1 LRYRE
6 EHQDNLFNDEY
17 NTKMSVVPLASAVL
31 VVDDDPQQ
39 LSMLSGM
46 ISSFGYQVEAAVDGQ
61 DALSKLNAAQFAV
74 IVTDLVMPRM
84 DGFQFLRTL
93 NESDESTPAIVLT
106 AFGNITDAVSVVHDL
121 GAFWFL
127 EKPVQPAALGA
138 LLDRAIR
145 YNAVLKEK
153 ERLQRELSHQGMLG
167 DLVGSSDAMR
177 QVYTLIQRVAPVHA
191 SVLITGES
199 GTGKEMAARTIH
211 KLSPRASFPFVAINC
226 AALPEELIESELFG
240 HEKGAFTGATGRHIG
255 CFEQANEGTL
265 LLDEIGEMPAAMQA
279 RLLRALEESKVRR
292 LGGTAEIP
300 VNVRVLAATNRN
312 VEDEVARRCLREDLY
327 YRLNVF
333 HLNLPPLRE
342 RKDDLCQLI
351 NVMITDLNRKHE
363 CKVTACEAA
372 TLEVLAAHAWPG
384 NVRELRNVLEFAVI
398 TAREGPLMPHHLPK
412 SVRSHP
418 SPVKLAAPEPNGSGF
433 PVGLT
438 LEEVEHDYILQT
450 LEATKDKKKTAEI
463 LGISLRT
470 LYNRLAAAP
479 QKKSMGTSA
488 PAAEFH

>member
-1 LRYRE
+1 M
-6 EHQDNLFNDEY
+6 NGPV
-17 NTKMSVVPLASAVL
+17 SSVL
-31 VVDDDPQQ
+31 VVDDDEQQ
-39 LSMLSGM
+39 LSMLSEM
-46 ISSFGYQVEAAVDGQ
+46 IGSFGYSVEAAVDGQ
-61 DALSKLNAAQFAV
+61 DALEKLAAAQFGV

-84 DGFQFLRTL
+84 DGFQFLKTL
-93 NESDESTPAIVLT
+93 ADNDESTPAIVLT
-106 AFGNITDAVSVVHDL
+106 AFGNVTHAVSVVHDL

-145 YNAVLKEK
+145 YNAALKEK
-153 ERLQRELSHQGMLG
+153 ERLQRELSQQGTLG
-167 DLVGSSDAMR
+167 ELVGSSESMR

-199 GTGKEMAARTIH
+199 GTGKEIAARTIH
-211 KLSPRASFPFVAINC
+211 NLSRRASFPFVAINC

-265 LLDEIGEMPAAMQA
+265 LLDEIGEMPASMQA

-312 VEDEVARRCLREDLY
+312 VEEEVTRKTLREDLY

-333 HLNLPPLRE
+333 HLHLPPLRE
-342 RKDDLCQLI
+342 RKDDICQLT
-351 NVMITDLNRKHE
+351 NVMIADLNRKHE
-363 CKVTACEAA
+363 CKVTGFEAA
-372 TLEVLAAHAWPG
+372 TLEILSAHNWPG

-398 TAREGPLMPHHLPK
+398 TAREGSVMPHHLPK
-412 SVRSHP
+412 SVRAQLSLNKAI
-418 SPVKLAAPEPNGSGF
+418 SPESNGAPF
-433 PVGLT
+433 PVGRT
-438 LEEVEHDYILQT
+438 LEEVERDYILQT
-450 LEATKDKKKTAEI
+450 LQATKDKKKTAEL

-470 LYNRLAAAP
+470 LYNRLAAVP
-479 QKKSMGTSA
+479 QKKSVGSA
-488 PAAEFH
+488 APGSEF